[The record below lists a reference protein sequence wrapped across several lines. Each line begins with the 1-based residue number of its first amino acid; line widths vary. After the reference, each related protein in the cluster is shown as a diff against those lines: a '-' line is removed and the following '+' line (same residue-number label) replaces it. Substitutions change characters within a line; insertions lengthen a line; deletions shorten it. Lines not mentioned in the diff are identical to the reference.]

1 MSRYSKRISGPLLD
15 RIDIF
20 VEEVPRVDYEKLSAP
35 SNGESSA
42 DVRRR
47 AQAARDIQQHR
58 FSDTTIL
65 NNAEMGPNEVYQLC
79 EAEDSAQSLIQ
90 TAMQ

>member
-1 MSRYSKRISGPLLD
+1 MME

-20 VEEVPRVDYEKLSAP
+20 VEVPRVDYEKRPAP

-47 AQAARDIQQHR
+47 AQASRDIQQHS
-58 FSDTTIL
+58 FGDTAIL
-65 NNAEMGPNEVYQLC
+65 NNAEMGPNEVDQLC
-79 EAEDSAQSLIQ
+79 EVEGSVQSLIQ
-90 TAMQ
+90 AAVQQMQLSDRDGV